1 MVRLEV
7 GVCVCVCKCGQV
19 KARYCATPLVP
30 ARPPRSRAGIKAQ
43 KQSERKLKMSRIFIT
58 DDGDSPTH
66 SQPYKYAKGC
76 YSLLHKNFIKR
87 AGSGMG
93 GGAGRG

>member
-19 KARYCATPLVP
+19 KARYCATPRVP

-58 DDGDSPTH
+58 DGDSPTH

-87 AGSGMG
+87 AGSGME